1 MAKPEARIEVKGLKE
16 LKKRIALGGIA
27 YKPIRKF
34 YNEYGAEIKKEAK
47 NVLVQY
53 DKDDTGTLKKSIK
66 YTRRTAQTGALPKG
80 VKIMA
85 TAKHASYVHGD
96 TKKAFKGAYNETP
109 KWSRTKPHFPPV
121 KALKGWA
128 GRKLGDPKLAYA
140 VAVGISKNGT
150 PIVPFLKIAYDN
162 SQDRKDALLLVASKR
177 IETAFKKSK
186 KGKI

>member
-1 MAKPEARIEVKGLKE
+1 MAKANASVEVKGLKE

-27 YKPIRKF
+27 YTPIRKF
-34 YNEYGAEIKKEAK
+34 YNEYGKELKDASK
-47 NVLVQY
+47 AVLEQY

-80 VKIMA
+80 VKVMA

-96 TKKAFKGAYNETP
+96 VKKAFAGKYKESPN
-109 KWSRTKPHFPPV
+109 WSRTKPHFPPV
-121 KALKGWA
+121 RALTGWA
-128 GRKLGDPKLAYA
+128 QRKGLNPFL
-140 VAVGISKNGT
+140 VARAISIKGT

-162 SQDRKDALLLVASKR
+162 SEDSRKTLLLLASKR
-177 IETAFKKSK
+177 IETNFKKSR